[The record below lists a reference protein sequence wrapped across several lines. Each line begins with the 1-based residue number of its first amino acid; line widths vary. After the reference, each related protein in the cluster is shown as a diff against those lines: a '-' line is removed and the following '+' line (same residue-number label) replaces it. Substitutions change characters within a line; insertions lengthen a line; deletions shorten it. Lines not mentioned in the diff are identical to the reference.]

1 VKDEMSFLGVGIN
14 GVVQIGSTAIANLK
28 NASFSIKTDTVEE
41 YVTGGTN
48 PQQPALLAATN
59 QHYELKAEQLWT
71 DNAVLTDIIATGTL
85 VTIIIGPNGIIS
97 GKPKYTFSGC
107 VLNQFDLKL
116 DSKSAVS
123 NSFSAKATSVVIG
136 TFP

>member
-1 VKDEMSFLGVGIN
+1 MSFLGVGIN

>member
-1 VKDEMSFLGVGIN
+1 MSFLGVGIN

-71 DNAVLTDIIATGTL
+71 DNAVLTDIKATGTL